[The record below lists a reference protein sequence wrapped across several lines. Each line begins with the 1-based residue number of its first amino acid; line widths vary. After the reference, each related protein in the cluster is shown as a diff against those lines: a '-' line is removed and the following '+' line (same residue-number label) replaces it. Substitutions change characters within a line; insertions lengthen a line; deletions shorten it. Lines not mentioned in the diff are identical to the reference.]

1 MSKNCLRSFCCNKEI
16 VAIHLTLIQTS
27 EGQNNCWS
35 FVAMKTWKNTA
46 AHEMKSMPSSAQTR
60 STEPHAGVLTHE
72 KEELMV
78 ISSPQQD
85 INDVDN
91 VTDSCL
97 EK

>member
-1 MSKNCLRSFCCNKEI
+1 
-16 VAIHLTLIQTS
+16 
-27 EGQNNCWS
+27 
-35 FVAMKTWKNTA
+35 
-46 AHEMKSMPSSAQTR
+46 MKSMPSSAQTR